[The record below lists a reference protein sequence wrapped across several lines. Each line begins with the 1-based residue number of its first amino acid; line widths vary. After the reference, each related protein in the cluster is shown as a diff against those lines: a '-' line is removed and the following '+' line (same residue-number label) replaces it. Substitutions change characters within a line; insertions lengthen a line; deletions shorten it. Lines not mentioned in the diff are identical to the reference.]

1 MSDDIVTRLRKAL
14 DEMEIGCLGCSIIN
28 LNDHDHDCL
37 TQNAA
42 DEIERLRKERD
53 HWEERCKNAEEC
65 LQFIN
70 SRKKWWQL

>member
-1 MSDDIVTRLRKAL
+1 MIDDIVTRLRKAL

-42 DEIERLRKERD
+42 DEIERLRKELALQGCD
-53 HWEERCKNAEEC
+53 CDEC
-65 LQFIN
+65 IYGG
-70 SRKKWWQL
+70 KK